1 MPEDPPLALAAIE
14 APVAPIAH
22 REQVIATPP
31 PAGRT
36 PMPAV
41 NIAVAVSVNAGRAVN
56 MVTPRR
62 STRPR
67 KAPPVKDEWGFFD
80 PNQCGFP
87 ALIAK
92 LDEIAGLD
100 ESDN

>member
-1 MPEDPPLALAAIE
+1 
-14 APVAPIAH
+14 
-22 REQVIATPP
+22 
-31 PAGRT
+31 
-36 PMPAV
+36 MPAV
-41 NIAVAVSVNAGRAVN
+41 NVAVAVSVNAGGAVN
-56 MVTPRR
+56 MVTLPRR

-67 KAPPVKDEWGFFD
+67 KAPPVQDEWGLFFD

-100 ESDN
+100 ESDNWLSTRR